1 MFRRYLLLGAF
12 DGLTLEISILL
23 SSQAA
28 KLNNRELL
36 IITLASLLAI
46 SISSGWNALI
56 IELNEA
62 DLALKE
68 LERQML
74 RSLRGT
80 VYDYS
85 FRIAAVL
92 SSLLHAVSPFLGLI
106 PAIVFI
112 YTKDLILA
120 EGVSLIILG
129 VIGFLYGKKIVERIK
144 YSGILLF
151 SGIILVVLIYYIS
164 K

>member
-12 DGLTLEISILL
+12 DGITLELSILL

-28 KLNNRELL
+28 KLEGRELL
-36 IITLASLLAI
+36 LVTISSLLAI

-62 DLALKE
+62 NLSLQE

-74 RSLRGT
+74 RSLKGT

-85 FRIAAVL
+85 FKIAAIL
-92 SSLLHAVSPFLGLI
+92 SAILHALSPFLGIFPIMLY
-106 PAIVFI
+106 I
-112 YTKDLILA
+112 YTKNFIMAEVLSLFILA
-120 EGVSLIILG
+120 I
-129 VIGFLYGKKIVERIK
+129 IGFIYGTRIK
-144 YSGILLF
+144 ERLKYSSVLLL
-151 SGIILVVLIYYIS
+151 SGFILVFLIYLITR
-164 K
+164 